1 MQIGI
6 LQSTVGV
13 GGRSRVI
20 AEAIKCFYEDG
31 EEVCLH
37 TLSGSEDVTEFF
49 THYDIPSEI
58 EVRSYSGRGVPSTLY
73 QQLILNVL
81 SRDNIRKS
89 DMVFNSNN
97 CLRFLASETKTINYV
112 HFPIRST
119 VNVEDRYD
127 ELKYKIAALPLVTV
141 LTFTQPNMTGK
152 LFTNSQYTAEHT
164 LEQFPESDPTVLY
177 PPCIDDV
184 GFEEFS
190 GSGVVSVGSFHPQKR
205 QIFQLKVAERSP
217 DVEFKII
224 GSTSS
229 DSYYKECV
237 EYKENNDID
246 NAELLPNASDEK
258 LERALEESQI
268 FLHSMKDER
277 FGIATVEGINHEC
290 IPVVHNSGGQ
300 REVVP
305 WNRLRYEELDECVNV
320 IRSVESGETAPPSEV
335 FSHLTQFTNQT
346 FRTQIRDI
354 KNSMF
359 DQPEPVHQS
368 GDRQDRHY

>member
-1 MQIGI
+1 
-6 LQSTVGV
+6 
-13 GGRSRVI
+13 VI

-37 TLSGSEDVTEFF
+37 TLSGSEDVTDFF
-49 THYDIPSEI
+49 THYHIPN
-58 EVRSYSGRGVPSTLY
+58 EVEVQNYAGENVPSTLY

-81 SRDNIRKS
+81 SRSNIRKS
-89 DMVFNSNN
+89 DLIFNSNN
-97 CLRFLASETKTINYV
+97 CLRFLPSETKTINYV

-119 VNVEDRYD
+119 MDVEDRYNQR
-127 ELKYKIAALPLVTV
+127 KYQIAALPLNTV
-141 LTFTQPNMTGK
+141 LNLTRPNTTGK
-152 LFTNSQYTAEHT
+152 LFTNSQYTVEHT
-164 LEQFPESDPTVLY
+164 LKQFPKSEPAVLY

-184 GFEEFS
+184 EFEGFS

-205 QIFQLKVAERSP
+205 QIFQLKVAETFP
-217 DVEFKII
+217 NKEFKII
-224 GSTSS
+224 GSVSS
-229 DSYYKECV
+229 QSYYQQCV

-277 FGIATVEGINHEC
+277 FGIATVEGINRGC
-290 IPVVHNSGGQ
+290 IPIAHDSGGQ

-305 WNRLRYEELDECVNV
+305 WDHLRYEDLDECVNV
-320 IRSVESGETAPPSEV
+320 IRSVESGETAPLSEV
-335 FSHLTQFTNQT
+335 SSHLTQFTNQT
-346 FRTQIRDI
+346 FRKQIRDI

-359 DQPEPVHQS
+359 DQP
-368 GDRQDRHY
+368 